1 VRCLKPLV
9 DQPAVV
15 ERGRG
20 PVERAQRATVAPDDM
35 TSLLTVERINGEE
48 HRIELERAIC
58 AFLTRFANLEENN

>member
-1 VRCLKPLV
+1 
-9 DQPAVV
+9 
-15 ERGRG
+15 
-20 PVERAQRATVAPDDM
+20 M